1 MKSTTEILNKIKQSK
16 SYIPTETRLNAD
28 LSTFLKNELESVNLK
43 QMFIML
49 DIDVTNGYKYI
60 RGDRQMSRDQLLK
73 VLIYLEYDLEQI
85 QAVLK
90 QYEFPILYAKNERD
104 SALIYAIYNKY
115 DYPSIKRYLQQ
126 HKQMGL

>member
-1 MKSTTEILNKIKQSK
+1 MKSTTEILNSIKQAK
-16 SYIPTETRLNAD
+16 SYTPTETRLNAN
-28 LSTFLKNELESVNLK
+28 LSSFLKSELESVNLK

-115 DYPSIKRYLQQ
+115 DYPRIKRYLQQ
-126 HKQMGL
+126 HKLTGL

>member
-1 MKSTTEILNKIKQSK
+1 MKSTTQILNKIKQAK
-16 SYIPTETRLNAD
+16 SYTPTETRLNAD
-28 LSTFLKNELESVNLK
+28 LSIFLKNELASVNLK

-115 DYPSIKRYLQQ
+115 DYAQVKRYLQQ